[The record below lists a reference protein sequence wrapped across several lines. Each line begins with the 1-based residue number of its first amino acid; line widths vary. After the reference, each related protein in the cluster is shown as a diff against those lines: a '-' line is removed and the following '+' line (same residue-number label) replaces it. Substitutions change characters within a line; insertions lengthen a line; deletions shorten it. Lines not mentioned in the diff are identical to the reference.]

1 MEAPKPTT
9 TNYLKTFEYSNE
21 QNGKKYNWKFLTSF
35 DSIEMNINE
44 INSLLPFHYQTT
56 YSRTDLEK
64 LNKFFFM
71 FDDINSISSEIERRI
86 KENLYKFEINQNEIT
101 IEFNIEID
109 YFLY

>member
-1 MEAPKPTT
+1 MEILTT
-9 TNYLKTFEYSNE
+9 
-21 QNGKKYNWKFLTSF
+21 F

-44 INSLLPFHYQTT
+44 INSLPPLYYQTT
-56 YSRTDLEK
+56 YSRKNLEK
-64 LNKFFFM
+64 LNKVFLI

>member
-21 QNGKKYNWKFLTSF
+21 QNGKKYNWKFLTTS
-35 DSIEMNINE
+35 DYIEMNI
-44 INSLLPFHYQTT
+44 
-56 YSRTDLEK
+56 
-64 LNKFFFM
+64 
-71 FDDINSISSEIERRI
+71 
-86 KENLYKFEINQNEIT
+86 NEIT